1 MAEAQAEANVFASAS
16 SIDRL
21 LALMTDAQAKGENV
35 SDNEELSV
43 RRSLAAAQELT
54 RAGPLPI
61 VPGAATAYPQAHR
74 EVLEQAEC
82 VRPLVG
88 SR

>member
-43 RRSLAAAQELT
+43 RQSPADAPELIRS
-54 RAGPLPI
+54 GPLPV
-61 VPGAATAYPQAHR
+61 VPGVATAHPQAHR
-74 EVLEQAEC
+74 EVLE
-82 VRPLVG
+82 
-88 SR
+88 